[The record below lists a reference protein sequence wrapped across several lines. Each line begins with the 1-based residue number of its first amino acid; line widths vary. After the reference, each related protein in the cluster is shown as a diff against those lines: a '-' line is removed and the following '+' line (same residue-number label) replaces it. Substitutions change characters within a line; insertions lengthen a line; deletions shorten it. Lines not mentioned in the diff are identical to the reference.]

1 MDSILGID
9 AFCCAGCKGQS
20 LLELCSC
27 FSRLK
32 QLEYLFSV
40 SEAHRPFAPLRGGE
54 SKPLWNNLNHVQ
66 GMMSLPDCFFFGGL
80 TISSGT
86 QQARDTTTGI
96 LFGLVQGPTKD
107 SMSLLFE
114 HRVVQLLIWK
124 TGFAEVRLGIY
135 RLGRRKE
142 GPETFVEDHCPFS
155 SRIPILKQCF
165 IPLGQWLVGF

>member
-1 MDSILGID
+1 M
-9 AFCCAGCKGQS
+9 
-20 LLELCSC
+20 
-27 FSRLK
+27 
-32 QLEYLFSV
+32 
-40 SEAHRPFAPLRGGE
+40 
-54 SKPLWNNLNHVQ
+54 
-66 GMMSLPDCFFFGGL
+66 

-114 HRVVQLLIWK
+114 HRVVQILIWK

-135 RLGRRKE
+135 LLGRRKE

-165 IPLGQWLVGF
+165 IPLGQLVGFERERWVKRMKTESQALESKAGLVKFGLPAGVELRLGPFRSLGCF